1 MLSKAVYRIAQANNN
16 VKKLKCLNTSKSVS
30 TMWLMPHQGFQC
42 GNSTKLKSFDIE
54 DEEHN
59 KGDMHMLYTNNRKCE
74 ETSNSPG
81 KIRGSTRRDRDAG
94 LRTPS
99 QPASPPLHKTTTPRR
114 RESILAYKHMT
125 HTHDTYILTTTVPQS
140 LIHIKISRTNTY
152 ICTGAVL
159 TLRSSLPDN
168 KIPLEGLS
176 QLSTVV
182 RGIGRSGLR

>member
-125 HTHDTYILTTTVPQS
+125 HTRHIYTYNHSPTVTHSYQNFTDK
-140 LIHIKISRTNTY
+140 HIY
-152 ICTGAVL
+152 MH
-159 TLRSSLPDN
+159 RSCPHSS
-168 KIPLEGLS
+168 E
-176 QLSTVV
+176 QFT
-182 RGIGRSGLR
+182 